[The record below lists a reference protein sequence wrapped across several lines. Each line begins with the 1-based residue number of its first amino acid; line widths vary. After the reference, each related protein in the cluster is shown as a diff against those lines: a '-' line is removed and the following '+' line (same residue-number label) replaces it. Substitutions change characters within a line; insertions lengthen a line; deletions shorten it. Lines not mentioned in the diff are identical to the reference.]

1 MNDIKNTLLIIG
13 GSIVVVFAVIFG
25 LTRMSGT
32 TSTPVTTVDQQQL
45 VDGARF
51 IKENPLASPASAM
64 VTVVSFSDIQ
74 CPACKAAKQS
84 LKELETTPGVRYVVR
99 HFPLPPN
106 IHKYAL
112 ISAKAVEAG
121 RVMGKGWE
129 MMELMF
135 DKQSEWSGASKPEK
149 MFVEYA
155 KSLGLDEKK
164 FEEAMNSNEVAVM
177 VQTDASLADRL
188 QLSGTPTIFVN
199 GELVGAPFVIE
210 KVKGLLAN
218 NK

>member
-13 GSIVVVFAVIFG
+13 GSVVVVFAVIFG

-32 TSTPVTTVDQQQL
+32 TSTPVTMVDQQQL
-45 VDGARF
+45 VEGARF
-51 IKENPLASPASAM
+51 IKENPLASSTSAM

-74 CPACKAAKQS
+74 CPSCKSAKQS
-84 LKELETTPGVRYVVR
+84 LKELETMPGVRYVVR

-135 DKQSEWSGASKPEK
+135 EKQSDWSSTSKPEK
-149 MFVEYA
+149 MFIEYA

-164 FEEAMNSNEVAVM
+164 FEEAMNSSDVAVM
-177 VQTDASLADRL
+177 VQTDASLADKL
-188 QLSGTPTIFVN
+188 KLSGTPTIFVN
-199 GELVGAPFVIE
+199 GEQVGVPFVKE
-210 KVKGLLAN
+210 KVKGLLVN